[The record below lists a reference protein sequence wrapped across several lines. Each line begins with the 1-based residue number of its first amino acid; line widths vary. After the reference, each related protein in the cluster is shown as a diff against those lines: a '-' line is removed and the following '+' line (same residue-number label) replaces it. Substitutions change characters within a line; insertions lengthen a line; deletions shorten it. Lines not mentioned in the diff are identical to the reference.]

1 MRNGVLLSLL
11 CMLSRTTAAVPSLL
25 SRPLG
30 ELAALAGGPQAAKHL
45 WSTLRRGRDP
55 TKLWQVDERS
65 VAAASGH
72 GIGLSERLSLALQ
85 HRPLDD
91 VATVSLE
98 TCAADGTKKLLLK
111 LADGLEVETVLIP
124 PLPSERRVASN
135 ARARTTLCISSQV
148 GCRQGCVF
156 CATGRMGL
164 LRNLTADEI
173 LAQAYHA
180 ERVAAASGMP
190 SLSNIVFMGLGEPA
204 DNADHVR
211 FAYRAL
217 LDPQRFGFGRQ
228 SVVVSSVMPT
238 PTAFD
243 SILGRMHSDDKDDTE
258 EAQEDRGPM
267 LAWSL
272 HSADEQLRKKLVP
285 TARYPPTVLRD
296 GLCASLLSRPPRR
309 RRVLIE
315 YVLIAGVNDRIA
327 DAESLAAFLEPLHRA
342 CHDLARR
349 SGRTGV
355 LVNLIPY
362 NPGLPVPKSDDQPS
376 LDDNLDN
383 LPIPT
388 LDDQPSLDNLPISEP
403 IREPAQTGGRAAG
416 SLPHFS
422 TFERPSFEAVDAF
435 QDRLRALGVWA
446 SVRAARGD
454 DQASACGQLATS
466 ARLSKPRVD
475 GSAGA
480 AGDSPGGASAS
491 TSGGAPGGTGD
502 AGDGAAIRRQTERL
516 LHSPLDEHR
525 VCLACHGH
533 GSRMLRKRRASAAP
547 PQVRCDRCDGMGLVP
562 VAQVATEP
570 EREISTEIGTGGDEA
585 ESSEGAV
592 VGRSTGGAHDGA
604 HEALAVAVVGGGI
617 GGLALALALQQRG
630 VVVGVFERDGH
641 FFERSQ
647 GYGLTLQQ
655 GSKAVRDLGLESAAA
670 AAGVSSSLHISRDAS
685 GRELGRHGSATR
697 EENGSPSGRRNLHLP
712 RQSLRALLCARLK
725 PGTIRWG
732 CRLDTITQQNTGQH
746 KGQHDRPTLSFNGGE
761 RQVSADVVVGADGIH
776 SVVRQFAAPTQM
788 PTAAEPRGVGL
799 RALGVAVVL
808 GYAKC
813 AHELCAGF
821 DTVFEQLDGET
832 RLYAMPF
839 SPPPE
844 GTTMWQ
850 VSFPMEPEAAA
861 ALARGGGEALLAHA
875 RERCANWAT
884 PVPELLGA
892 TRADDVTGYPIYDR
906 PVGSRFGTG
915 GRITLLG
922 DAAHPMAPF
931 KGQGANQALVDALA
945 LARALYDSELGD
957 AAAASLEPSATVEEE
972 GAPRRRRRSRQPIV
986 DAIEQYE
993 RAAAVRAAVKVEA
1006 SRLATRL
1013 LHSDAALAV
1022 ETGVTRAAAAAASV
1036 TASDAGIA

>member
-1 MRNGVLLSLL
+1 MI
-11 CMLSRTTAAVPSLL
+11 
-25 SRPLG
+25 
-30 ELAALAGGPQAAKHL
+30 QAAKHL

-55 TKLWQVDERS
+55 TKLWQVDERA

-362 NPGLPVPKSDDQPS
+362 NPGLPAPKSDDQPS
-376 LDDNLDN
+376 LDNNLDN

-446 SVRAARGD
+446 SV
-454 DQASACGQLATS
+454 
-466 ARLSKPRVD
+466 
-475 GSAGA
+475 
-480 AGDSPGGASAS
+480 
-491 TSGGAPGGTGD
+491 
-502 AGDGAAIRRQTERL
+502 
-516 LHSPLDEHR
+516 
-525 VCLACHGH
+525 
-533 GSRMLRKRRASAAP
+533 
-547 PQVRCDRCDGMGLVP
+547 
-562 VAQVATEP
+562 ATEL

-630 VVVGVFERDGH
+630 VVVGVFERDGD

-861 ALARGGGEALLAHA
+861 ALAQGGGEALLAHA

-1036 TASDAGIA
+1036 TASDGHCVV

>member
-1 MRNGVLLSLL
+1 MNLQLLF
-11 CMLSRTTAAVPSLL
+11 MLSRTAAVPSLL
-25 SRPLG
+25 SRPFG
-30 ELAALAGGPQAAKHL
+30 ELSALAGGPQAAKHL

-65 VAAASGH
+65 IAAASGH

-180 ERVAAASGMP
+180 ERVVTASGMP

-243 SILGRMHSDDKDDTE
+243 SILGRMQSDDKDDTE

-272 HSADEQLRKKLVP
+272 HSAEEQLRKKLVP
-285 TARYPPTVLRD
+285 TARYPPVMLRD
-296 GLCASLLSRPPRR
+296 GLCASLLRRPPRR

-327 DAESLAAFLEPLHRA
+327 DAERLAAFLEPLHRA

-362 NPGLPVPKSDDQPS
+362 NPGLPIPK
-376 LDDNLDN
+376 LDDHPN
-383 LPIPT
+383 
-388 LDDQPSLDNLPISEP
+388 LDNLPISEP
-403 IREPAQTGGRAAG
+403 ISEPAQTGSRAAG

-422 TFERPSFEAVDAF
+422 AFERPSFEAVDAF
-435 QDRLRALGVWA
+435 QDRLRALGVWT
-446 SVRAARGD
+446 SVRAARGG

-466 ARLSKPRVD
+466 ARLSKPRAD
-475 GSAGA
+475 DSAGA
-480 AGDSPGGASAS
+480 AGDPLGGASS
-491 TSGGAPGGTGD
+491 GTSGGAPGGMGD
-502 AGDGAAIRRQTERL
+502 AGDGAASAIRRQTERL
-516 LHSPLDEHR
+516 LHSPHDEHR

-547 PQVRCDRCDGMGLVP
+547 PQGRCDRCDGMGLVP
-562 VAQVATEP
+562 MAQVATEL
-570 EREISTEIGTGGDEA
+570 ESEINTEIRTEIDGD
-585 ESSEGAV
+585 V
-592 VGRSTGGAHDGA
+592 
-604 HEALAVAVVGGGI
+604 AVAVVGGGI

-630 VVVGVFERDGH
+630 VDVGVFERDGH

-697 EENGSPSGRRNLHLP
+697 EEKREEKREENGSCEENGSPSGRRNLHLP

-732 CRLDTITQQNTGQH
+732 CRLDTITQQSEGQH
-746 KGQHDRPTLSFNGGE
+746 KGQHARPTLSFNGGE

-776 SVVRQFAAPTQM
+776 SAARPFAAPTQM
-788 PTAAEPRGVGL
+788 PTAAEPRGAGL

-808 GYAKC
+808 GYARC

-850 VSFPMEPEAAA
+850 LSFPMEPEAAA

-957 AAAASLEPSATVEEE
+957 AAAASLLATVEEE
-972 GAPRRRRRSRQPIV
+972 GAPRRRRRTRQPVV

-1006 SRLATRL
+1006 SRRATRL

-1036 TASDAGIA
+1036 TLQTDQSF

>member
-1 MRNGVLLSLL
+1 
-11 CMLSRTTAAVPSLL
+11 
-25 SRPLG
+25 
-30 ELAALAGGPQAAKHL
+30 
-45 WSTLRRGRDP
+45 
-55 TKLWQVDERS
+55 
-65 VAAASGH
+65 
-72 GIGLSERLSLALQ
+72 
-85 HRPLDD
+85 
-91 VATVSLE
+91 
-98 TCAADGTKKLLLK
+98 
-111 LADGLEVETVLIP
+111 
-124 PLPSERRVASN
+124 
-135 ARARTTLCISSQV
+135 
-148 GCRQGCVF
+148 
-156 CATGRMGL
+156 
-164 LRNLTADEI
+164 
-173 LAQAYHA
+173 
-180 ERVAAASGMP
+180 
-190 SLSNIVFMGLGEPA
+190 
-204 DNADHVR
+204 
-211 FAYRAL
+211 
-217 LDPQRFGFGRQ
+217 
-228 SVVVSSVMPT
+228 
-238 PTAFD
+238 
-243 SILGRMHSDDKDDTE
+243 
-258 EAQEDRGPM
+258 
-267 LAWSL
+267 
-272 HSADEQLRKKLVP
+272 
-285 TARYPPTVLRD
+285 
-296 GLCASLLSRPPRR
+296 
-309 RRVLIE
+309 
-315 YVLIAGVNDRIA
+315 
-327 DAESLAAFLEPLHRA
+327 
-342 CHDLARR
+342 
-349 SGRTGV
+349 
-355 LVNLIPY
+355 
-362 NPGLPVPKSDDQPS
+362 
-376 LDDNLDN
+376 
-383 LPIPT
+383 
-388 LDDQPSLDNLPISEP
+388 
-403 IREPAQTGGRAAG
+403 
-416 SLPHFS
+416 
-422 TFERPSFEAVDAF
+422 
-435 QDRLRALGVWA
+435 
-446 SVRAARGD
+446 
-454 DQASACGQLATS
+454 
-466 ARLSKPRVD
+466 
-475 GSAGA
+475 
-480 AGDSPGGASAS
+480 
-491 TSGGAPGGTGD
+491 
-502 AGDGAAIRRQTERL
+502 
-516 LHSPLDEHR
+516 
-525 VCLACHGH
+525 
-533 GSRMLRKRRASAAP
+533 
-547 PQVRCDRCDGMGLVP
+547 
-562 VAQVATEP
+562 
-570 EREISTEIGTGGDEA
+570 
-585 ESSEGAV
+585 
-592 VGRSTGGAHDGA
+592 
-604 HEALAVAVVGGGI
+604 VAVVGGGI

-630 VVVGVFERDGH
+630 VVVGVFERDGD

-957 AAAASLEPSATVEEE
+957 AAAASLEPSATVEEK
-972 GAPRRRRRSRQPIV
+972 GAPRRRRRTRQPIV

-1036 TASDAGIA
+1036 TASDGQCVEV